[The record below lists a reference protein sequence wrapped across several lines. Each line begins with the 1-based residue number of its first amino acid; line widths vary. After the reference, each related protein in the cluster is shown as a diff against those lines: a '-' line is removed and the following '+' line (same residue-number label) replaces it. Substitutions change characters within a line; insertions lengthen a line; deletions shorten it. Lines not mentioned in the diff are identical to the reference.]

1 MHISP
6 LLVLKG
12 KLRPRERL
20 RHPKSHREQK
30 QYESQKL
37 IPLTNNLI
45 TRSHHSL
52 LLINFAH
59 SKFGYQNISRE
70 SNKDTVVGGAVLAGN
85 SLTKAEMVAQGDP
98 QLNRCCLTR
107 LELDALNAQASA
119 WSPVTLG

>member
-20 RHPKSHREQK
+20 RHPKSHRGQK

-37 IPLTNNLI
+37 SPLTNNLI

-52 LLINFAH
+52 LLVNFAH

-70 SNKDTVVGGAVLAGN
+70 SNKDTFCRG
-85 SLTKAEMVAQGDP
+85 SFSCWK
-98 QLNRCCLTR
+98 
-107 LELDALNAQASA
+107 
-119 WSPVTLG
+119 